1 MNWLPRRTTIVP
13 IDFSDDSF
21 AAIAV
26 AREMVDDPEHL
37 RLVHVLPTLEPA
49 DPGVIWSTVDDA
61 GRSRH
66 AEDALQKELQD
77 RGLAAAKIVIR
88 FGDPGHEISAYA
100 NETDA
105 QLVVISSHGRSALQ
119 HLLIGSVAERV
130 VRLAHCPVLVLKK
143 GS

>member
-1 MNWLPRRTTIVP
+1 MNWLPRGTTIVP

-21 AAIAV
+21 AAIGA
-26 AREMVDDPEHL
+26 AREMVDDPDHL

-66 AEDALQKELQD
+66 AEGALQKELQD
-77 RGLAAAKIVIR
+77 RGLGTAQIVIR
-88 FGDPGHEISAYA
+88 FGDPGHEIAAFA
-100 NETDA
+100 NQTDA
-105 QLVVISSHGRSALQ
+105 QLVVISSHGKSALQ
-119 HLLIGSVAERV
+119 HLLIGSVAGRV
-130 VRLAHCPVLVLKK
+130 VRLARCPVRGLKK